1 MSILCDMKKSKPL
14 YPRQQRAASEL
25 GARLRLAR
33 ERRRMPAA
41 ELAERADTSRM
52 TVHRLERGDTSVSM
66 GVLVRVLGVLGLV
79 DDLSA
84 VARDD
89 VLGRQIQDAALPRPS
104 RSFR

>member
-1 MSILCDMKKSKPL
+1 MKKSKPL

-33 ERRRMPAA
+33 ERRRMPAM

-52 TVHRLERGDTSVSM
+52 TIHRLERGDTSVSL

-79 DDLSA
+79 DDLGA

-89 VLGRQIQDAALPRPS
+89 VLGRQLQDAALPRPS
-104 RSFR
+104 RSLR

>member
-1 MSILCDMKKSKPL
+1 MKKSKPL

-33 ERRRMPAA
+33 QRRRMPAA
-41 ELAERADTSRM
+41 ELAERADASRM
-52 TVHRLERGDTSVSM
+52 TIYRLERGDTSVSL

-79 DDLSA
+79 DDLGA

-89 VLGRQIQDAALPRPS
+89 VLGRQLQDAALPRPS
-104 RSFR
+104 RSLR

>member
-1 MSILCDMKKSKPL
+1 MKKSKPL

-52 TVHRLERGDTSVSM
+52 TIHRLERGDTSVSL

-79 DDLSA
+79 DDLGA

-89 VLGRQIQDAALPRPS
+89 VLGRQLQDAALPRPS
-104 RSFR
+104 RSLR

>member
-1 MSILCDMKKSKPL
+1 MYNVRYMKKTKPL

-52 TVHRLERGDTSVSM
+52 TIYRLEHGDTSVSM
-66 GVLVRVLGVLGLV
+66 GVLIRVLGVLGLV
-79 DDLSA
+79 DDLGA
-84 VARDD
+84 VALDD
-89 VLGRQIQDAALPRPS
+89 VLGRQLQDAALPRPS

>member
-1 MSILCDMKKSKPL
+1 MKKSKPL

-52 TVHRLERGDTSVSM
+52 TIHRLEHGDTSVSL

-79 DDLSA
+79 DDLGA

-89 VLGRQIQDAALPRPS
+89 VLGRQLQDAALPRPS
-104 RSFR
+104 RSLR

>member
-1 MSILCDMKKSKPL
+1 MKKSKPL

>member
-1 MSILCDMKKSKPL
+1 MKKTKPL

-52 TVHRLERGDTSVSM
+52 TIHRLEHGETSVSM

-79 DDLSA
+79 DDLGA

-89 VLGRQIQDAALPRPS
+89 VLGRQLQDAALPRPS

>member
-1 MSILCDMKKSKPL
+1 MKKSKPL
-14 YPRQQRAASEL
+14 YPRQQRAAYDL

-52 TVHRLERGDTSVSM
+52 TIHRLERGDPGVGL
-66 GVLVRVLGVLGLV
+66 GVLVRVLGVLGLL
-79 DDLSA
+79 DDLGA

-89 VLGRQIQDAALPRPS
+89 VLGRQLQDSALPRPS

>member
-1 MSILCDMKKSKPL
+1 MKKSKPL

-52 TVHRLERGDTSVSM
+52 TIYRLERGDTSVGL

-79 DDLSA
+79 DDLGA

-89 VLGRQIQDAALPRPS
+89 VLGRQLQDAALPRPS
-104 RSFR
+104 RSLR